1 MRKEA
6 SQEALPGTSPEFK
19 EAVKRKEHLD
29 FLFCGLR
36 DALAPAVA
44 GLPANGE
51 TKLTITKI
59 IGGDLI
65 TVTYKPG
72 E

>member
-1 MRKEA
+1 MPT
-6 SQEALPGTSPEFK
+6 QETLPGTSPRMK
-19 EAVKRKEHLD
+19 EAIKRKESLD
-29 FLFCGLR
+29 TLFCGIR
-36 DALAPAVA
+36 DVLAPAVE